1 MSTLLEQASLVMI
14 PSGYKEDIVYSQ
26 IPTNG
31 NGDLSFTRASN
42 GTRTNSAGLVEVCPW
57 NMVQYSEDFS
67 NAYWNKNN
75 SPVMAYN
82 VATAPNGTMTADSI
96 QSNTASVYQSVGAPT
111 LSVAPNSTVTLSIY
125 IKKETSKTYFTGSYL
140 YFTGGTTKLTYVL
153 FDEVNGTINIVA
165 PDQVSMVT
173 SVQSVGDWWR
183 FIVTGTDTG
192 NNTNVDFAFYGTL
205 SQNGTTLDTGIGSV
219 RTIWGAQLNIGSTAK
234 PYFPT
239 TDRLNVPRLT
249 YQNGGGGC
257 PSLLLEKQSTNLAL
271 QSNAFNTS
279 PWTTDNSSGSNPV
292 ITPNYGIS
300 PDGTQNAVRIELART
315 NVATSY
321 SIIYQYPINVTIG
334 QSYTWSVWLK
344 SLSGTPTISIIGDF
358 GRPPV
363 TLTSEWVR
371 YTGTGTATASQTQ
384 LEIAILGSNYATG
397 NSLSADFLAY
407 GYQIEQSSYATSL
420 INTTSSSATRVAD
433 LSTSDTIQTAQT
445 FAGDFTIFA
454 DFVPFIDS
462 TDGNGLMILGGGA
475 SGLGATYQSY
485 LWFVGSNVY
494 LSGDGEVNII
504 QRSYSMVVN
513 QRVKIA
519 FTRVGTTVK
528 MFVNG
533 AQVGASNTSSL
544 SITIR
549 SIGWSYNLPTYQT
562 KGKINQVVLSA
573 TGFSDADCQSLT
585 TI

>member
-1 MSTLLEQASLVMI
+1 
-14 PSGYKEDIVYSQ
+14 
-26 IPTNG
+26 
-31 NGDLSFTRASN
+31 
-42 GTRTNSAGLVEVCPW
+42 LVEVCPW
-57 NMVQYSEDFS
+57 NLVTYSNDFLNAAWLKS
-67 NAYWNKNN
+67 NIN
-75 SPVMAYN
+75 
-82 VATAPNGTMTADSI
+82 
-96 QSNTASVYQSVGAPT
+96 
-111 LSVAPNSTVTLSIY
+111 L
-125 IKKETSKTYFTGSYL
+125 TSGQTDKD
-140 YFTGGTTKLTYVL
+140 GGTNAWK
-153 FDEVNGTINIVA
+153 
-165 PDQVSMVT
+165 
-173 SVQSVGDWWR
+173 
-183 FIVTGTDTG
+183 
-192 NNTNVDFAFYGTL
+192 VDFAGSANSAYMFQELPAGQKTGAVWVKGTAG
-205 SQNGTTLDTGIGSV
+205 QTAFIGIRGSV
-219 RTIWGAQLNIGSTAK
+219 ASGALFTFNGSWQQVVETSTDLYFIFSNYSAGTATTFLMQYVQANIGSTAK

-257 PSLLLEKQSTNLAL
+257 PSLLLEKQSTNLVIESEQLNLWNGA
-271 QSNAFNTS
+271 NASVTANTS
-279 PWTTDNSSGSNPV
+279 V
-292 ITPNYGIS
+292 S
-300 PDGTQNAVRIELART
+300 PDGTQNADNVNITAT
-315 NVATSY
+315 NGYWRRNPLTFANSTSY
-321 SIIYQYPINVTIG
+321 TASIFVKKSVTTG
-334 QSYTWSVWLK
+334 TKTFKFYYNNNQLSPNNGVWGCVIDLTNITATTTAD
-344 SLSGTPTISIIGDF
+344 GTAGTGIPTILSTNIVDYGSGWYRVEVAF
-358 GRPPV
+358 
-363 TLTSEWVR
+363 T
-371 YTGTGTATASQTQ
+371 TGSAA
-384 LEIAILGSNYATG
+384 G
-397 NSLSADFLAY
+397 NSGSEIGFEANGVVVDFLAW
-407 GYQIEQSSYATSL
+407 GAQVEESSYPTSY
-420 INTTSSSATRVAD
+420 IPTTSASATRVAD